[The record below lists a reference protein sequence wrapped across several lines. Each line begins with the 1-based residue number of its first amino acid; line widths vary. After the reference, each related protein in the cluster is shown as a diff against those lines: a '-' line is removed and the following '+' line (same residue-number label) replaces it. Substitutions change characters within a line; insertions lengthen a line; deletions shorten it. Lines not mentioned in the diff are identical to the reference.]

1 LSIQNVFT
9 KKPTAYL
16 QAANDPTR
24 RQELRQRT
32 KKHGEVAG
40 GIAKG
45 YVADCIQRDEELS
58 KLNFYLELTVEAM
71 VKETSDILCGDRHLE
86 TALKKSL
93 APSRGN
99 ESSSHGAAGK
109 DNNNN

>member
-1 LSIQNVFT
+1 MFT

-16 QAANDPTR
+16 QAANDPAR

-32 KKHGEVAG
+32 KKHGEIAG

-45 YVADCIQRDEELS
+45 YVQDAIARDEELG
-58 KLNFYLELTVEAM
+58 KLDFFLELTVEGI
-71 VKETSDILCGDRHLE
+71 VKETSDQLCGDRHLE

-93 APSRGN
+93 APSRAN
-99 ESSSHGAAGK
+99 ESSHTAAVK